1 MLLPMRST
9 IDLLGRRWMLRII
22 WELSTSP
29 AGFRELQR
37 RCGNMSSS
45 VLSSRLTELTAARL
59 VTGDAGRYSLTSL
72 GEDLVKALGPLQDWS
87 AKWEDEREA

>member
-1 MLLPMRST
+1 MRST

-22 WELSTSP
+22 WELSSSP
-29 AGFRELQR
+29 AGFREMQR

-59 VTGDAGRYSLTSL
+59 VTGDAGRYRLTPL
-72 GEDLVKALGPLQDWS
+72 GEDLVRALQPLQEWNT
-87 AKWEDEREA
+87 KWEEQVQPVH

>member
-1 MLLPMRST
+1 MRST

-22 WELSTSP
+22 WELSASP

-45 VLSSRLTELTAARL
+45 VLSSRLTELTTARL
-59 VTGDAGRYSLTSL
+59 ITGNAGHYRLTSL
-72 GEDLVKALGPLQDWS
+72 GQDLVRALAPLQDWS
-87 AKWEDEREA
+87 AKWEVALQA

>member
-1 MLLPMRST
+1 MRST

-45 VLSSRLTELTAARL
+45 VLSSRLAELTAAHL
-59 VTGDAGRYSLTSL
+59 VTGDAGRYSLTPL
-72 GEDLVKALGPLQDWS
+72 GQDLVTALGPLRDWS
-87 AKWEDEREA
+87 VKWEDAQEA